1 MIERFSFATRSP
13 EDYKTFFRESPIG
26 DIQDFKNQAL
36 QAFDEKFIE
45 CYLEPDSKSRNET
58 SALKIM
64 VITDGGSTT
73 KHYHIGHVGE
83 EKSKFIVMNDLTDKV
98 IPRIVNVFIGDSG
111 YVDARYDI
119 IGPKDSYHLVK

>member
-1 MIERFSFATRSP
+1 MLERFSFATRSP

-26 DIQDFKNQAL
+26 DIQDFKKVAL
-36 QAFDEKFIE
+36 KAFEETFVD
-45 CYLEPDSKSRNET
+45 CYLEHENKNKSEKHG
-58 SALKIM
+58 LKIM
-64 VITDGGSTT
+64 VITQEGGST
-73 KHYHIGHVGE
+73 KHHHIGHVGK
-83 EKSKFIVMNDLTDKV
+83 EKSKFIVSNELTEKV